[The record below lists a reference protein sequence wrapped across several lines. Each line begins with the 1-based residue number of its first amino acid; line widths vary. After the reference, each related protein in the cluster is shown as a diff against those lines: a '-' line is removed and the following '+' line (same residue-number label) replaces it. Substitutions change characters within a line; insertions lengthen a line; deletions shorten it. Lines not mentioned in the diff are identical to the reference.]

1 MPTPRGGTRQLPS
14 RLRPAPPNVGVADAV
29 TNTSFHQLCAA
40 VARPCHSVGTR
51 VGLNWLPR
59 GVGVWACARPV
70 VAPKGQPNVQ
80 LTGGSPTHGELVSTP
95 VRMVHA
101 ASPPR
106 RAAST
111 RSRTRAQQLPTGR
124 SSFQSWR
131 LGARGNARARAGGER
146 PRAPVPDLGVN
157 RVYITHQNGRVEGAP
172 AQRVSV
178 SCAFLQ

>member
-1 MPTPRGGTRQLPS
+1 MPAPRGGTRQLPR
-14 RLRPAPPNVGVADAV
+14 RLSPAPPNVGVADSV

-40 VARPCHSVGTR
+40 VARPCHSVGRR
-51 VGLNWLPR
+51 VGLTWLPR

-80 LTGGSPTHGELVSTP
+80 LTGGSPTQEDLFRPRYGWCTRRRLHGAQLP
-95 VRMVHA
+95 N
-101 ASPPR
+101 
-106 RAAST
+106 
-111 RSRTRAQQLPTGR
+111 RAQQLPTGR

-131 LGARGNARARAGGER
+131 LGARGNARARAGGEH

-172 AQRVSV
+172 AQRVS
-178 SCAFLQ
+178 CAFLQ